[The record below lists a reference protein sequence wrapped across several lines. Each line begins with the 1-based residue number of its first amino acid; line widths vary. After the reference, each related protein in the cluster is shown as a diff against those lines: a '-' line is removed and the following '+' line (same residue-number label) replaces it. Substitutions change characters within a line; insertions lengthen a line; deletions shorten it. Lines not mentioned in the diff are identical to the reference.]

1 MSYPTKVQ
9 LINRKESEQFYVNVP
24 AALAHAMDLAKGEQ
38 VHWSVHDRAT
48 LVLQRPEA
56 PPSPLKK
63 TPRSASG
70 SSR

>member
-1 MSYPTKVQ
+1 MPYPTKVQ

-24 AALAHAMDLAKGEQ
+24 AALAQAMDFAKGEQ
-38 VHWSVHDRAT
+38 VQWTVHDRAT

-63 TPRSASG
+63 TTL
-70 SSR
+70 SSTK